1 MIFCG
6 QCGLQI
12 APGIIRCPRCG
23 TMVEEAKAA
32 EETSQANDY
41 TIAGQ
46 SIANLSQTGS
56 VAPGIPPQ
64 PLILRPGNTAD
75 NYNPQDA
82 TSMMEAPT
90 YNTTLPPGQNMR
102 TQYPASG
109 LYPTQQASH
118 PNYTIPGGGTYTPVG
133 LPGQIGNALQQN
145 TNTNNG
151 NPTLRMAGL
160 LIALFGLLLMLSA
173 IILIVM
179 QQSGTI

>member
-12 APGIIRCPRCG
+12 ASGIIRCPRCG
-23 TMVEEAKAA
+23 ATVEEAKAA

-56 VAPGIPPQ
+56 VIPGKPPQ
-64 PLILRPGNTAD
+64 PLILRPGNTAN

-90 YNTTLPPGQNMR
+90 YNTNIPPGQNMG

-109 LYPTQQASH
+109 LYPTQQASY
-118 PNYTIPGGGTYTPVG
+118 PNYNIPGGTYAPTG
-133 LPGQIGNALQQN
+133 MAGQMGNTLQQN
-145 TNTNNG
+145 TSTNNG
-151 NPTLRMAGL
+151 NPTLRIAGL
-160 LIALFGLLLMLSA
+160 IITFFGVLLMLSA
-173 IILIVM
+173 VILFVL
-179 QQSGTI
+179 QHSGTI

>member
-12 APGIIRCPRCG
+12 ASGIIYCPRCRA
-23 TMVEEAKAA
+23 TVEEAKAA
-32 EETSQANDY
+32 ENTSHVNDY

-56 VAPGIPPQ
+56 VMPGKPPQ
-64 PLILRPGNTAD
+64 PLILRPGNTAN

-82 TSMMEAPT
+82 TSMMEAPS
-90 YNTTLPPGQNMR
+90 YNTNMG

-109 LYPTQQASH
+109 LYPTQQANY
-118 PNYTIPGGGTYTPVG
+118 PNYTIPGGTYAPAGMAGPMSNT
-133 LPGQIGNALQQN
+133 LQQN
-145 TNTNNG
+145 TSTND
-151 NPTLRMAGL
+151 NPTLRIAGL
-160 LIALFGLLLMLSA
+160 IITLFGVLLMLGA
-173 IILIVM
+173 VILFVM

>member
-12 APGIIRCPRCG
+12 ASGVIRCPRCG

-32 EETSQANDY
+32 QDTSHANDY

-46 SIANLSQTGS
+46 SIVNLSQTGS
-56 VAPGIPPQ
+56 VAQGMPPQ
-64 PLILRPGNTAD
+64 PLILRPGNTAN

-90 YNTTLPPGQNMR
+90 YNATLPPEQNMR
-102 TQYPASG
+102 TQHPASG
-109 LYPTQQASH
+109 LYSTQQASH
-118 PNYTIPGGGTYTPVG
+118 PNYTMPGGGTYAPVG
-133 LPGQIGNALQQN
+133 MPSQIGNTLQQN
-145 TNTNNG
+145 ASTNNG
-151 NPTLRMAGL
+151 NPTLRVAGL

-173 IILIVM
+173 IILIIM
-179 QQSGTI
+179 QQSGTL